1 VRNAARSQV
10 VVITGAT
17 GGVGRAVVREYA
29 RRARGVALLARGRAG
44 LEATA
49 KEARTAG
56 CEALPL
62 EVDVADEEQ
71 VSDAADEVEE
81 RLGPIDVWVNAA
93 FTSVFAPFSQIAPEE
108 FRRVVEVDLL
118 GFVHGCVRAI
128 EERSCRWVRRW
139 RTGESRCSRP
149 TALPSAPFKV
159 STNRC
164 GASCCTTAV
173 VFG

>member
-108 FRRVVEVDLL
+108 LTGSSGCCGRGISLRGRGSGTRCRPALGTPHRGSRR
-118 GFVHGCVRAI
+118 G
-128 EERSCRWVRRW
+128 
-139 RTGESRCSRP
+139 RTGRPRSRCSEWESPWRG
-149 TALPSAPFKV
+149 
-159 STNRC
+159 R
-164 GASCCTTAV
+164 
-173 VFG
+173 